1 MDKWYWQLCLCSK
14 GLQLMWIWWGVQRGC
29 MSEGVL
35 SLQMLWTCIFLKT
48 VSWYLSGHI
57 PHKLSTRGFN
67 EHRRLTK
74 RVGYIAQTS
83 RLLFPPKKKQIFWI
97 MSWAKIEFFHAE
109 IYVTYSIIVI
119 CSLLVGI
126 DCLPI
131 LTWCWPSGPFSL
143 HSTVMEKIA
152 WERDDLSFMF
162 VDPTEPIIKQNFIW
176 VLSRSVSGG
185 SICTP
190 V

>member
-1 MDKWYWQLCLCSK
+1 MFHWCDYYLTLRIKYCLQANGQMVLAALS
-14 GLQLMWIWWGVQRGC
+14 LFQRITTYVDWVRVQRGC

-74 RVGYIAQTS
+74 HVGYIAQTS

-109 IYVTYSIIVI
+109 IYVTYSRIVI
-119 CSLLVGI
+119 CSLLAGI
-126 DCLPI
+126 DCVANK
-131 LTWCWPSGPFSL
+131 SKF
-143 HSTVMEKIA
+143 
-152 WERDDLSFMF
+152 D
-162 VDPTEPIIKQNFIW
+162 
-176 VLSRSVSGG
+176 
-185 SICTP
+185 
-190 V
+190 

>member
-29 MSEGVL
+29 MSEEVL

-109 IYVTYSIIVI
+109 IYVTYSRIVI
-119 CSLLVGI
+119 CSLLAGI
-126 DCLPI
+126 DCVANKSKFDLNPNPLGWKTRSFI
-131 LTWCWPSGPFSL
+131 LSL
-143 HSTVMEKIA
+143 VLWTLKIA
-152 WERDDLSFMF
+152 Y
-162 VDPTEPIIKQNFIW
+162 
-176 VLSRSVSGG
+176 
-185 SICTP
+185 
-190 V
+190 